1 MPRENEPDS
10 PDFSGAIRRERI
22 ATAALQGILADVK
35 RNGNCEAYAKDAVQ
49 FADALIAELDK

>member
-1 MPRENEPDS
+1 MPEKTDQDS
-10 PDFSGAIRRERI
+10 PENSGETRRERI
-22 ATAALQGILADVK
+22 ATAAYIGILSDVK